1 MQIIESA
8 TCTLSSLHISCPWQ
22 EVFMLNR
29 RGTVQ
34 MSPTQ
39 SDDLS
44 VCVCMSMS
52 TLRESVA
59 AGVKGWD
66 FRDC

>member
-22 EVFMLNR
+22 EAFMLNR

-44 VCVCMSMS
+44 VCVCVHVHVNFERICGSWG
-52 TLRESVA
+52 E
-59 AGVKGWD
+59 GVG
-66 FRDC
+66 F